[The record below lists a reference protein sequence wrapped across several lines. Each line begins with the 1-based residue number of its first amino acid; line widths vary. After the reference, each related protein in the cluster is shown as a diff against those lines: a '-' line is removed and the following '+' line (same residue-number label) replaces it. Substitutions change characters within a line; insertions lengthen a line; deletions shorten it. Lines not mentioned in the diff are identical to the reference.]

1 MLYAEYDTEGRIIRL
16 TLSPG
21 PQSRPILATDPAVA
35 DFLQRSGDGTPT
47 EALLE
52 LTDPG
57 IARVTEDLIA
67 LLVDKGLLLITELPE
82 AAQAKLIE
90 RRRLRG
96 KLGDETPVLTDDDIL

>member
-1 MLYAEYDTEGRIIRL
+1 MLYAEYDTEGRIINL
-16 TLSPG
+16 ALESTADA
-21 PQSRPILATDPAVA
+21 RPVSVTDPAVA
-35 DFLQRSGDGTPT
+35 DFLQRAGDGAPT

-67 LLVDKGLLLITELPE
+67 LLVDKGLLLATELPE